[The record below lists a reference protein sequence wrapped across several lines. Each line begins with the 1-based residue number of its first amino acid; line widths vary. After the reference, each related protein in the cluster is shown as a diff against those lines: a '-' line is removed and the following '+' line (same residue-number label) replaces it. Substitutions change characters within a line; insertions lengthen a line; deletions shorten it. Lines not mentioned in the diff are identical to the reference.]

1 MADFCSVV
9 QAIND
14 LVVRIE
20 RLEDSCE
27 IGSIVLRLD
36 YINRMLVNLD
46 VPDDIVNEMSGLY
59 ETVVAIE
66 ANHSTQARHGYQ
78 GRLRHTGARGR
89 PSFQIPQEQLSF
101 LLDQGF
107 KVSEIGVLLGVG
119 QRTVER
125 RMSAF
130 GLSVSGF
137 TCGPMR
143 YVVYTQK
150 KKKNKS
156 ITVFTGTIAKSR
168 SYLDSRHEACRFDSF
183 HLISQLLDAGRLSL
197 HSVDPVRCS
206 SRIGFDQCSGNN

>member
-46 VPDDIVNEMSGLY
+46 VPDDIVNVMSGLY
-59 ETVVAIE
+59 ETIVAIE

-78 GRLRHTGARGR
+78 GQLRRTGVRGR
-89 PSFQIPQEQLSF
+89 PSFQIPQEQLCF
-101 LLDQGF
+101 LLDQDF

-130 GLSVSGF
+130 GLSVSG
-137 TCGPMR
+137 
-143 YVVYTQK
+143 
-150 KKKNKS
+150 
-156 ITVFTGTIAKSR
+156 
-168 SYLDSRHEACRFDSF
+168 ESF
-183 HLISQLLDAGRLSL
+183 
-197 HSVDPVRCS
+197 
-206 SRIGFDQCSGNN
+206 